1 MSDDSFGRND
11 RTIIRPNPGGRR
23 LTPQAPAPPASPP
36 HGISQPPPVV
46 PSAGSGEEWVTG
58 SQRPPPAPEA
68 APRPVVF
75 RQEHLNAP
83 NENPVIRAAGP
94 LLLALGQFRA
104 SMVRAPSAELMEQVA
119 EAIQE
124 FERKIRAAGLTA
136 DQVNVAKYVLCATA
150 DDIVQNMPVDD
161 RQVWLRY
168 SMLSRFFGERQGGVR
183 FFEELER
190 AKADPAINYPVL
202 ELMHACLALG
212 FEGIHRTSVGG
223 ASALQGI
230 QRNLYETLRRIKSR
244 TTDELSPHWQGQMLA
259 ARTGMRRIPVWA
271 TTAVLAVFL
280 FGFFITL
287 RALLGGEA
295 DAVSAKLASLV
306 PSGMIALDRPQ
317 PAPPPPPPPPP
328 PQPAKPRALTQLERI
343 RLAMAAE
350 IKADKAYADQ
360 TADDI
365 ILTVGNVAVFASGSS
380 EVLES
385 FKPIAAKIGDTLEK
399 EPGFIRVIGHTD
411 NQPIKT
417 VRFASNHDLS
427 IERAKNVADLIRER
441 ISKPDRLVVD
451 GKGADMPVASNATPE
466 GRQKNR
472 RVEIIIPRAD

>member
-1 MSDDSFGRND
+1 
-11 RTIIRPNPGGRR
+11 
-23 LTPQAPAPPASPP
+23 
-36 HGISQPPPVV
+36 
-46 PSAGSGEEWVTG
+46 
-58 SQRPPPAPEA
+58 
-68 APRPVVF
+68 VF

-161 RQVWLRY
+161 RQAWLRY
-168 SMLSRFFGERQGGVR
+168 SMLSRFFRERQGGVR

-244 TTDELSPHWQGQMLA
+244 TTDELSPHWQGQSLA

-306 PSGMIALDRPQ
+306 PAGMIALDRPQ

-399 EPGFIRVIGHTD
+399 EPGFIRVVGHTD

-417 VRFASNHDLS
+417 VRFASNYELS

-441 ISKPDRLVVD
+441 ISKPERLVVD
-451 GKGADMPVASNATPE
+451 GKGADMPIASNATPE

-472 RVEIIIPRAD
+472 RVELIIPRAD